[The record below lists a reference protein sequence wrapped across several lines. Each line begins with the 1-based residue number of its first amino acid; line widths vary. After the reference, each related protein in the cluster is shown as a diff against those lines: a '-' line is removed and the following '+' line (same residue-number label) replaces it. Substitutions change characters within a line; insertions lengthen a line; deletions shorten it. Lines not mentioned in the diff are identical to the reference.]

1 MNEEAQ
7 KFLLGLIEPD
17 VWDRAVWR
25 GCAFFF
31 AGGQPPWMALM
42 FDREEGGREVFAG
55 LRALVGPDDEESLLR
70 ICIVEGRYNGNDNAY
85 AASVGP
91 NCQNVLRHFG
101 LSEEEI
107 SSERSLTLSRIHR
120 MNPRS
125 LEPLNLFKQFFKRF
139 GVFKFMPAVVTGN
152 SCRPI
157 EELGI
162 LKHDL
167 VMRKQFEVQLENDID
182 APMLKEN
189 GPPGR

>member
-31 AGGQPPWMALM
+31 AEGQPPWMAFM
-42 FDREEGGREVFAG
+42 FDREEGGREIFAG
-55 LRALVGPDDEESLLR
+55 LRALVGSDDEESLLR
-70 ICIVEGRYNGNDNAY
+70 ICIIEGRYVGNDNAY

-91 NCQNVLRHFG
+91 HYKNVLRHFG

-107 SSERSLTLSRIHR
+107 SSERFFTLSRIHR

-125 LEPLNLFKQFFKRF
+125 LEPLNLFKRLFAQF
-139 GVFKFMPAVVTGN
+139 GVFRLMPAVVTGN
-152 SCRPI
+152 SCYPI
-157 EELGI
+157 DELGI

-167 VMRKQFEVQLENDID
+167 VLRKQSEVRPEGDID
-182 APMLKEN
+182 ALALKEN
-189 GPPGR
+189 SPRKD

>member
-1 MNEEAQ
+1 
-7 KFLLGLIEPD
+7 
-17 VWDRAVWR
+17 
-25 GCAFFF
+25 
-31 AGGQPPWMALM
+31 
-42 FDREEGGREVFAG
+42 
-55 LRALVGPDDEESLLR
+55 
-70 ICIVEGRYNGNDNAY
+70 
-85 AASVGP
+85 
-91 NCQNVLRHFG
+91 
-101 LSEEEI
+101 
-107 SSERSLTLSRIHR
+107 